1 MYIVHV
7 HVHVPRRLCGENVC
21 THVNHSHYMSEM
33 KQVTC
38 GLLVSVVTRDG
49 VSSSLEVLRPNNP
62 LDSGGRGG
70 GGGKRG
76 REEREGGREGEGEG
90 GGEAARKREV
100 GKKGERKKQEGEKE
114 RERERSK

>member
-1 MYIVHV
+1 MYMYIVHV

-70 GGGKRG
+70 GGG
-76 REEREGGREGEGEG
+76 EERKGGEGGREGGRG
-90 GGEAARKREV
+90 
-100 GKKGERKKQEGEKE
+100 
-114 RERERSK
+114 